1 MLNRT
6 NPCRSHLHI
15 TYAPTITTPLT
26 IFNTIQC
33 IPENRPKME
42 FVTALRGSFDPGKP
56 SLFELLSEQQLS
68 SLLPPTLRYL
78 LTLLTHRYPRHL
90 LRALNSFDELYALLS
105 LLIERHYLLT
115 RQGSFTENFYGLK
128 RERAL
133 TSEIPRAS
141 THAPQIVREAL
152 ALRTKDVYKNLFV
165 IVLIPYLKRKLDEAH
180 EVDAPRALLGAAYN
194 APPSPS
200 APLKEKLGYYY
211 KIFLRKIYPTIN
223 MTYHLS
229 ILAFSL
235 GYLFDNTKY
244 SSPFLWLIGT
254 RIRRMGPADY
264 KAIEEWEKV
273 LPADGTRSR
282 SIFQRLLSSLSLVL
296 PTSIFALKFLEW
308 WYSSDFAKQ
317 LSRKAAESLQLPPP
331 GMTTTPKSVSPM
343 KQPPPSL
350 SESSDTPPAEEEWLE
365 QLASSAPV
373 ASSSLLPIFTAAAIP
388 REEDDDGEEDKKRQ
402 EEDSSLCPICQ
413 EEITTPTA
421 CQTGIVYCYGCIH
434 KWISGANPHQ
444 ERFMERVE
452 KALGGSSRK
461 WESGEGRCA
470 VTGRRVLGGVEGLRR
485 VMV

>member
-1 MLNRT
+1 
-6 NPCRSHLHI
+6 
-15 TYAPTITTPLT
+15 
-26 IFNTIQC
+26 
-33 IPENRPKME
+33 ME
-42 FVTALRGSFDPGKP
+42 FVTALRGSFDSGKP
-56 SLFELLSEQQLS
+56 SLFELLSEQQLN

-105 LLIERHYLLT
+105 LIIERHYLLT
-115 RQGSFTENFYGLK
+115 RSGSFTENFYGLK

-141 THAPQIVREAL
+141 AHAPQIVREAL
-152 ALRTKDVYKNLFV
+152 ALRTKDVYQNLFV

-194 APPSPS
+194 APPAAN

-211 KIFLRKIYPTIN
+211 KLFLRRVYPTIN
-223 MTYHLS
+223 MGYHLS

-235 GYLFDNTKY
+235 AYLFDNTKY
-244 SSPFLWLIGT
+244 SSPFLWMIGT

-282 SIFQRLLSSLSLVL
+282 SVWQRVLSSLSLVL

-331 GMTTTPKSVSPM
+331 GVTGLDNNNTTTTAKST
-343 KQPPPSL
+343 KQQPSL
-350 SESSDTPPAEEEWLE
+350 SEIEEPPTEEEK
-365 QLASSAPV
+365 LARVAAAAPV
-373 ASSSLLPIFTAAAIP
+373 ASSSLLPIFTVAAID
-388 REEDDDGEEDKKRQ
+388 REEDDDDEEENKQ
-402 EEDSSLCPICQ
+402 EESSSLCPICL

-421 CQTGIVYCYGCIH
+421 CQTGIVYCYSCIH
-434 KWISGANPHQ
+434 KWISGASPHQ
-444 ERFMERVE
+444 EKFMAQVE
-452 KALGGSSRK
+452 KLAAAGGEGNKKK

-470 VTGRRVLGGVEGLRR
+470 VTGRKVLGGVEGLRR